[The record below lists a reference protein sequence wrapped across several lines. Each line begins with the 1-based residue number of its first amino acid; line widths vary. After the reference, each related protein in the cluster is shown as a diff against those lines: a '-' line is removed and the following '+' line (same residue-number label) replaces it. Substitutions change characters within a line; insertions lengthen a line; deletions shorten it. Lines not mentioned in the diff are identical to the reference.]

1 MGPWM
6 SSLVLEE
13 EGSGRTM
20 ATLLLALRFR
30 RVRLVAR
37 ERAGELVRMPLGE
50 GRLEMW
56 LMDAEVW
63 RSEVSGM

>member
-1 MGPWM
+1 
-6 SSLVLEE
+6 
-13 EGSGRTM
+13 M

-56 LMDAEVW
+56 LIDAEVW